1 MITMLE
7 RDGGQMLAISAP
19 GVLSDTEDVQELRN
33 ALLEMLEM
41 ILYDE
46 DLTAATPSNSLYI
59 VANII
64 RELTRDIEKLLIEE
78 GGAVC

>member
-64 RELTRDIEKLLIEE
+64 RELTRDIEKAMMEE
-78 GGAVC
+78 ANTL

>member
-7 RDGGQMLAISAP
+7 RDGEQLPAISAP
-19 GVLSDTEDVQELRN
+19 EVLTDTDDIRNLRN
-33 ALLEMLEM
+33 ALSEMLEM
-41 ILYDE
+41 ILFDE

-64 RELTRDIEKLLIEE
+64 RELTRDIEKVLREE
-78 GGAVC
+78 GGAAC